1 MQMVKA
7 INQAL
12 EGETV
17 GRAIAA
23 RQIGSGDILISTASN
38 EHKKELES
46 NVQWLKALD
55 NNASVVPPVFRVLA
69 HGMRPSVSIS
79 VDSHGT

>member
-1 MQMVKA
+1 MDLTVTRLRSMPSMRMVKA

-12 EGETV
+12 EGKTV

-46 NVQWLKALD
+46 NVQALD
-55 NNASVVPPVFRVLA
+55 NNASVVTPVFRVLA
-69 HGMRPSVSIS
+69 HGMRL
-79 VDSHGT
+79 H